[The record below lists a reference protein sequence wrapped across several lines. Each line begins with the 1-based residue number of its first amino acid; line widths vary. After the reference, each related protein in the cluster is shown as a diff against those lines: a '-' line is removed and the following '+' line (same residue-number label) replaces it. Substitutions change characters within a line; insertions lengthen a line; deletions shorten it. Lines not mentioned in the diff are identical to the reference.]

1 MPEPTEPE
9 KNLETK
15 KPLSELVEK
24 TAAEV
29 RKEPVKSVIWAFFIG
44 IFLTMFPVGRII
56 RILAGLVLTLLRP
69 VLLLLGVVKL
79 CEEIEE
85 RRQ

>member
-1 MPEPTEPE
+1 MSDPNEPAMNGEA
-9 KNLETK
+9 K
-15 KPLSELVEK
+15 KPFAELVEK

-44 IFLTMFPVGRII
+44 IFLTMFPVARII
-56 RILAGLVLTLLRP
+56 RIGAGLVLTLLRP

-85 RRQ
+85 RRP

>member
-1 MPEPTEPE
+1 MSEPTEPE
-9 KNLETK
+9 KNVETK

-24 TAAEV
+24 TASEV
-29 RKEPVKSVIWAFFIG
+29 RKEPVKSVLWAFFIG

-56 RILAGLVLTLLRP
+56 RTLAGLALTLLRP
-69 VLLLLGVVKL
+69 ALLLLGVVKL

-85 RRQ
+85 RRK